1 MFLMLLDFKVCL
13 LSIIFISTIIGLI
26 FNFKC
31 TDEDIFSDD
40 RSSRGSS
47 VSSNVSYSEDDEKE
61 KKYKLLKKKYKLNK
75 KINKDE
81 KKKEKEVLTLIKFDK
96 TNIVNSQNVTK
107 GITNGSSKLNLNQN
121 IIDHENKER
130 DSMKNNKDDTKKDS
144 CNEGCNIK
152 KHYVYYDDY
161 ENLESEQNHY
171 PNTINSNVN
180 NPIIIKNNNIPLYKF
195 NFPNNSSQNNLNRRY
210 KSPIP
215 NYYNFENYNA

>member
-75 KINKDE
+75 KINK
-81 KKKEKEVLTLIKFDK
+81 
-96 TNIVNSQNVTK
+96 
-107 GITNGSSKLNLNQN
+107 
-121 IIDHENKER
+121 
-130 DSMKNNKDDTKKDS
+130 
-144 CNEGCNIK
+144 
-152 KHYVYYDDY
+152 Y
-161 ENLESEQNHY
+161 
-171 PNTINSNVN
+171 
-180 NPIIIKNNNIPLYKF
+180 
-195 NFPNNSSQNNLNRRY
+195 
-210 KSPIP
+210 
-215 NYYNFENYNA
+215 